1 MLETQFISN
10 FTFMNENDIYT
21 ILKGLGFVGSEIK
34 TYLAS
39 LEHGPATVIEL
50 TKMTK
55 LSRQATY
62 VVIDSLTA
70 RGLMSSLI
78 KGKKRYYISE
88 DPEKLLAYSR
98 RHELEMQEKLRDLE
112 RVMPSLR
119 LKQSGDRPVVKM
131 FEGKDGVLSI
141 LGDAIASKP
150 KVFYEI
156 ADLESLN
163 HILPPEEKSKEL
175 FELRKIGSQTFG
187 IYGGASSGTT
197 LNSKKYFLPKEK
209 GRFKSNI
216 TIYNDKVVFISC
228 EGKLHSILIEN
239 GPIAEAMKMLF
250 EYALKGAKELPSN

>member
-1 MLETQFISN
+1 
-10 FTFMNENDIYT
+10 MNENDIYT

-98 RHELEMQEKLRDLE
+98 RHELEMQERLRDLE
-112 RVMPSLR
+112 RVMPSLK

-131 FEGKDGVLSI
+131 FEGKGGI
-141 LGDAIASKP
+141 LTILEDMIISKP
-150 KVFYEI
+150 KTFYEI
-156 ADLESLN
+156 SDLESIK
-163 HILPPEEKSKEL
+163 HILKSEELIEKLQQLK
-175 FELRKIGSQTFG
+175 KIGTTAKG
-187 IYGGASSGTT
+187 LISGDPVGKTIAV
-197 LNSKKYFLPKEK
+197 KRYYLPKEES
-209 GRFKSNI
+209 GFKADI
-216 TIYNDKVVFISC
+216 LLYNNKIAFLSC
-228 EGKLHSILIEN
+228 VGKLPSIVIESEV
-239 GPIAEAMKMLF
+239 IAHAMKILF
-250 EYALKGAKELPSN
+250 EYAFRGARDLQSD